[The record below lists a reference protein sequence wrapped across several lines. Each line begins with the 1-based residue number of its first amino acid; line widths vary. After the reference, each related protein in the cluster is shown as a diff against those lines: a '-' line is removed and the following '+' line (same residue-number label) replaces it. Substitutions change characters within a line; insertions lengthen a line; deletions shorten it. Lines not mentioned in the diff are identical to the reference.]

1 MANLSV
7 SGIRERIFN
16 TTKHEQTIAKP
27 QTKTTNPFA
36 RMNGNLPNA
45 DVYVSPDKTTGDK
58 FSFKGSLEKLKKA
71 TQVGTLN
78 EINDKIKGMT
88 ESIVSFGK
96 KIQTGVSNTW
106 KSLNEW
112 TVEDAVMSLI
122 DTTPSA
128 RYYQKA
134 DIGTTKEIFKAL
146 ETVESCRYQG

>member
-16 TTKHEQTIAKP
+16 TTKHEQTIARP
-27 QTKTTNPFA
+27 QTRTTNPFA
-36 RMNGNLPNA
+36 KMNGNLLNA
-45 DVYVSPDKTTGDK
+45 DVYVSPDKTTSDK
-58 FSFKGSLEKLKKA
+58 FSFKGSFEKLKQA
-71 TQVGTLN
+71 AQVGTLN

-96 KIQTGVSNTW
+96 KIQAGVTNTW

-146 ETVESCRYQG
+146 EKVESCRYQG

>member
-16 TTKHEQTIAKP
+16 TTKHEQNVER
-27 QTKTTNPFA
+27 QQGKTSNPFA
-36 RMNGNLPNA
+36 KMNGNLLNA
-45 DVYVSPDKTTGDK
+45 DVYVSSTKQTGDK
-58 FSFKGSLEKLKKA
+58 FSFKGSLEKLKQA

-78 EINDKIKGMT
+78 EIGEKVKGMT
-88 ESIVSFGK
+88 ESIISFGK
-96 KIQTGVSNTW
+96 KIQSGISTTW

-112 TVEDAVMSLI
+112 TVEEAVMSLI

-134 DIGTTKEIFKAL
+134 DIGHTRDVFKAL
-146 ETVESCRYQG
+146 EAVESGRYTG